1 MFGRRDC
8 PHATVLPAAARN
20 CRREIPIPI
29 TYTNRPSPYAILR
42 LSPMRM
48 IPVIAFFLS
57 TLPVLAQSVPGSGK
71 LMCVSRSGNFQ
82 VEVWRFLREQ
92 LEGKNADAIM
102 AKIQGK
108 PIQRLPGTILPNPGN
123 QPKSEFLISVEDGKS
138 PDAILRFKS
147 PWTGPALQPGM
158 EIEFDA
164 VAVALHRNHSGSCL
178 RSSRPR

>member
-1 MFGRRDC
+1 
-8 PHATVLPAAARN
+8 
-20 CRREIPIPI
+20 
-29 TYTNRPSPYAILR
+29 
-42 LSPMRM
+42 M
-48 IPVIAFFLS
+48 IPAIAFFLS
-57 TLPVLAQSVPGSGK
+57 TLPILAQSVPGSGK
-71 LMCVSRSGNFQ
+71 LLCVSRSGNFQ

-92 LEGKNADAIM
+92 LEGRNADAIR

-123 QPKSEFLISVEDGKS
+123 QPKSELLISVEDGKS

-164 VAVALHRNHSGSCL
+164 VAVALHREPFRLVLEVESSKVKVLEKSL
-178 RSSRPR
+178 RHAEEVSRCYPAPAPH